1 MADKIIPSKP
11 SVRFP
16 STKLSHLHSISSFD
30 EKEPTMKEKSKVFT
44 IRIPTDWHKKL
55 LEIAEEE
62 CRTQNSVAKQAI
74 KEFLEKNKAL
84 KLIHKNRRA

>member
-1 MADKIIPSKP
+1 
-11 SVRFP
+11 
-16 STKLSHLHSISSFD
+16 
-30 EKEPTMKEKSKVFT
+30 MKEKTKVFT

-74 KEFLEKNKAL
+74 KEFLEKNK
-84 KLIHKNRRA
+84 LIAISRGN

>member
-1 MADKIIPSKP
+1 MADKIIPFKQ
-11 SVRFP
+11 RITGACFREIDL
-16 STKLSHLHSISSFD
+16 TK
-30 EKEPTMKEKSKVFT
+30 KEKTKVFT

-84 KLIHKNRRA
+84 KLIHKNRGD

>member
-1 MADKIIPSKP
+1 
-11 SVRFP
+11 
-16 STKLSHLHSISSFD
+16 
-30 EKEPTMKEKSKVFT
+30 MKEKTKVFT

-84 KLIHKNRRA
+84 KLIHKNRGD